1 MTDPAAGAGRLF
13 TDPDP
18 EAARAFFHAKKG
30 ALVDKVM
37 PVAKA
42 VSSFIHDGDY
52 IASGGFG
59 TNRISTAVLHEILRQ
74 EKRDLGF
81 AGFSATHAFQILAA
95 GNRRG
100 RRLLTRVDASYIVGL
115 EARGLSAHARRVM
128 EGGGVEVCEWS
139 NYALA
144 GRLKAAAMGVPFIPA
159 RSMLGTDTF
168 AESAARVILCPFTGR
183 RLAALP
189 ALYPDAAFIH
199 VHECDC
205 YGNCRIRG
213 ITAGDLDL
221 ARAAKRLIITT
232 ERLVA
237 NRQIRSAPNETVIP
251 SFCVDAVCE
260 VPWGSFPGNMAG
272 EYFSDEEHLA
282 AWMEAEK
289 TEEDLEAFLRRHIY
303 GVADFEGYLQVCG
316 GAGRMRELRE
326 KELFSREEAAH
337 G

>member
-1 MTDPAAGAGRLF
+1 MAMPAGTGTLF

-18 EAARAFFHAKKG
+18 EAARRFFRTKKG

-37 PVAKA
+37 PVADA

-59 TNRISTAVLHEILRQ
+59 TNRIPTAVLHEILRQ
-74 EKRDLGF
+74 GRREMGF
-81 AGFSATHAFQILAA
+81 AGFTTTHAFQILAA
-95 GNRRG
+95 GNMGG
-100 RRLLTRVDASYIVGL
+100 RRLLARVDASYIVGL
-115 EARGLSAHARRVM
+115 EARGLSAHSRRVM
-128 EGGGVEVCEWS
+128 EGGGVDVCEWS

-159 RSMLGTDTF
+159 RCMQGTDTF
-168 AESAARVILCPFTGR
+168 AKSAARTIECPFTGR

-199 VHECDC
+199 VHESDC

-213 ITAGDLDL
+213 ITSGDLDL

-237 NRQIRSAPNETVIP
+237 NRDIRSAPNQTVIP

-260 VPWGSFPGNMAG
+260 VPGGSYPGNMAG

-289 TEEDLEAFLRRHIY
+289 TEQGLTAFLQRHVY
-303 GVADFEGYLQVCG
+303 GVKDFDQYLAVCG
-316 GAGRMRELRE
+316 GSVRMRELRQ
-326 KELFSREEAAH
+326 KELFSREEAMH

>member
-1 MTDPAAGAGRLF
+1 MAEPGAGTGRLF

-18 EAARAFFHAKKG
+18 EAARLFFRAKKG

-37 PVAKA
+37 TVSQA
-42 VSSFIHDGDY
+42 VSTFIHDGDY
-52 IASGGFG
+52 IACGGFG

-74 EKRDLGF
+74 KRRDLGF
-81 AGFSATHAFQILAA
+81 AGFSSTHAFQILAA

-100 RRLLTRVDASYIVGL
+100 ERLLSRVDASYIVGL

-128 EGGGVEVCEWS
+128 EGGGVEICEWS

-168 AESAARVILCPFTGR
+168 TRSAARTITCPFTGLE
-183 RLAALP
+183 LAALP
-189 ALYPDAAFIH
+189 ALYPDTAFIH
-199 VHECDC
+199 VHESDC

-213 ITAGDLDL
+213 ITAGDGDL
-221 ARAAKRLIITT
+221 ARAARRLIITT

-237 NRQIRSAPNETVIP
+237 NREIRSAPNQTVIP

-260 VPWGSFPGNMAG
+260 VPWGAYPGNMAG

-282 AWMEAEK
+282 AWLAAEK
-289 TEEDLEAFLRRHIY
+289 TEESLEAFVQRHIY
-303 GVADFEGYLQVCG
+303 GVADFEAYLAVCG
-316 GAGRMRELRE
+316 GSARMRELRE
-326 KELFSREEAAH
+326 KELFSREAPH